1 MSKHFQTPR
10 HGRKRDPRPTARD
23 LAVGHDNAKAINRGV
38 MTLHIRPVR
47 SSDHRKRYTPDQPL
61 NVRAFTGGP
70 TWCKVIIAS
79 VERIPLDQALTLANA
94 KLAGYRTTAD
104 LQAAFECSYGTGR
117 SDRMVWVVR
126 FRLDGTETPRMLAA
140 SGDAPSSYKLGAD
153 GRWHYVERHDER
165 ESDRGYTAVASRALR
180 DELPALS
187 DDDWRKHVYRNKDV
201 THDRWVALDHARERD
216 AMKRAHTERGRMMR
230 GGRLAA

>member
-1 MSKHFQTPR
+1 MKHFQTPR
-10 HGRKRDPRPTARD
+10 HGRKRAPRPTARD

-38 MTLHIRPVR
+38 MTLHIRPIR
-47 SSDHRKRYTPDQPL
+47 SSDHRKRYTPAKPL

-70 TWCKVIIAS
+70 TWCKIIIVA

-94 KLAGYRTTAD
+94 KHAGYRTTAE
-104 LQAAFECSYGTGR
+104 LAAAFECSYGKGR
-117 SDRMVWVVR
+117 KDKPVWVVH
-126 FRLDGTETPRMLAA
+126 FRLDLTETPRMLAA
-140 SGDAPSSYKLGAD
+140 TGGAPPNYRLGAD
-153 GRWHYVERHDER
+153 GRWHYVERHDDR
-165 ESDRGYTAVASRALR
+165 EGDRGYTSTVSHALR

-187 DDDWRKHVYRNKDV
+187 DDDWRTHVARNKDL
-201 THDRWVALDHARERD
+201 THDRWVALDHTRERD